1 MSDAPPPVTDAVLD
15 DLRARV
21 RVTRRVAVPDAVSW
35 QRGTDPDYLTSLLA
49 SWSDDYDWRP
59 HEERIR
65 ALPWVRTSTS
75 GAVRSIHRRS
85 EAPDAAAVVLLHG
98 WPDSVLRFERL
109 LPLLDDLHVVV
120 PALPGYP
127 FAETWS
133 GPPTSTS
140 VMAEAV
146 AGVMEELGYERYV
159 VSGGDIGSSV
169 PEGLAVRHPARVSAL
184 HLTDVPYRHMFTLD
198 EVDLTDSERTYLAA
212 GRQWQLTEGAYALE
226 QSTKPRTL
234 AVGLGDSPAGLAA
247 WIVEKLRSWSD
258 CGGDVESVFS
268 REDLL
273 TWVTAYWVSGAIG
286 TSFTPY
292 TEEADPVGRVEVPT
306 VVTMYPMDLVP
317 APREFGERFFDLRVW
332 DERPDGGHF
341 GAWERPEAYAA
352 GVRSAVDLLRN

>member
-1 MSDAPPPVTDAVLD
+1 
-15 DLRARV
+15 
-21 RVTRRVAVPDAVSW
+21 
-35 QRGTDPDYLTSLLA
+35 
-49 SWSDDYDWRP
+49 
-59 HEERIR
+59 
-65 ALPWVRTSTS
+65 VRTSTS

-169 PEGLAVRHPARVSAL
+169 AEGLAVRHPARVSAL

-212 GRQWQLTEGAYALE
+212 GRQWQLTRAPTPWSSPPSRARWPSGWAI
-226 QSTKPRTL
+226 PR
-234 AVGLGDSPAGLAA
+234 PAWPRGSS
-247 WIVEKLRSWSD
+247 RS
-258 CGGDVESVFS
+258 CVRG
-268 REDLL
+268 
-273 TWVTAYWVSGAIG
+273 VTAAVMWSRC
-286 TSFTPY
+286 F
-292 TEEADPVGRVEVPT
+292 
-306 VVTMYPMDLVP
+306 P
-317 APREFGERFFDLRVW
+317 ARTC
-332 DERPDGGHF
+332 
-341 GAWERPEAYAA
+341 
-352 GVRSAVDLLRN
+352 